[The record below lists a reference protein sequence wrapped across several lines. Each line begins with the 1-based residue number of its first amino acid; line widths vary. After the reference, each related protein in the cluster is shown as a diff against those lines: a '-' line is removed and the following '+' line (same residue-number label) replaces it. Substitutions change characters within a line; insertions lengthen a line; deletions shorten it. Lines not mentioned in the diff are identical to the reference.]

1 VALPI
6 CPPVTQVDL
15 LPKPVVRIG
24 ETRLVDDDAGIHQS
38 VGNSGHDL
46 VIGQLDAL
54 GDLGIVQTEKEIGCR
69 ETPGYGDAA
78 VAERYVPPG
87 ASDDEGSTATAEC
100 AATSE
105 QHVLVEEVGQNAE
118 GHLGDVEAAGEGET
132 VERLDVLEARP
143 KGQTVRVHH
152 AVHER

>member
-1 VALPI
+1 
-6 CPPVTQVDL
+6 
-15 LPKPVVRIG
+15 
-24 ETRLVDDDAGIHQS
+24 
-38 VGNSGHDL
+38 
-46 VIGQLDAL
+46 
-54 GDLGIVQTEKEIGCR
+54 
-69 ETPGYGDAA
+69 
-78 VAERYVPPG
+78 G

-152 AVHER
+152 AVHERVEDERVVRAGRESEVELGHVEATCLEVREVCGHAATIGRTASATACAAVAIRHRDRSRSSTRLLIPLASRKGVR